1 MTMTDSISQLG
12 KASVQVNSGADKI
25 KSRSADAAAPQ
36 APDKAI
42 ARPGTDEI
50 VLSAVVETALANA
63 EFDATKVARIKE
75 AIEQGNYPLDSK
87 RIAENFMAI
96 ESMIGGK

>member
-1 MTMTDSISQLG
+1 MTDSISQLG
-12 KASVQVNSGADKI
+12 RASVQVNTGADKV
-25 KSRSADAAAPQ
+25 KSRPAESATAQ
-36 APDKAI
+36 AQETAVVQPS
-42 ARPGTDEI
+42 TDEV
-50 VLSAVVETALANA
+50 VLSAEVENALADA
-63 EFDATKVARIKE
+63 DFDATKVARIKE

>member
-1 MTMTDSISQLG
+1 MTDSISQLG
-12 KASVQVNSGADKI
+12 KASVQVNTGADKV
-25 KSRSADAAAPQ
+25 KSRPAETSAPQ
-36 APDKAI
+36 APETAV
-42 ARPGTDEI
+42 ARPGADEI
-50 VLSAVVETALANA
+50 VLSAEVENALASA

-75 AIEQGNYPLDSK
+75 VIEQGNYPLDSK

>member
-1 MTMTDSISQLG
+1 MTDSISQLG
-12 KASVQVNSGADKI
+12 KASVQVNTGADKI
-25 KSRSADAAAPQ
+25 KSRPAETSAPE
-36 APDKAI
+36 APDKVV
-42 ARPGTDEI
+42 ARPGADEI
-50 VLSAVVETALANA
+50 VLSAEVENALANA

>member
-1 MTMTDSISQLG
+1 MTDSISQLG

-25 KSRSADAAAPQ
+25 KSRSADTAAPQ

>member
-1 MTMTDSISQLG
+1 MTDSISQLG

-87 RIAENFMAI
+87 RIAENYMAI

>member
-1 MTMTDSISQLG
+1 
-12 KASVQVNSGADKI
+12 
-25 KSRSADAAAPQ
+25 
-36 APDKAI
+36 
-42 ARPGTDEI
+42 
-50 VLSAVVETALANA
+50 LANA

>member
-1 MTMTDSISQLG
+1 MTDSISQLG
-12 KASVQVNSGADKI
+12 RASVQVNSGADKV
-25 KSRSADAAAPQ
+25 KSRPAESAAPQ
-36 APDKAI
+36 APEAAV
-42 ARPGTDEI
+42 ARPSTDEV
-50 VLSAVVETALANA
+50 VLSAEVENALADA

>member
-1 MTMTDSISQLG
+1 MTDSISQLG